1 MAQSFYW
8 GIFIILENVL
18 VLFIRMYSEELGEKN
33 VFIIYNVFFVL
44 LADIV
49 SGILVPIVYIILSRK
64 KYQILWANSVKD
76 QVCTRSPKTLVKIQ
90 IPRREFTPERL
101 KISLNSPKPKSMSK
115 YEVSPKKIESSLSV
129 IEIV

>member
-1 MAQSFYW
+1 
-8 GIFIILENVL
+8 
-18 VLFIRMYSEELGEKN
+18 MYSEELGEKN

-49 SGILVPIVYIILSRK
+49 SGLLVPIVYIILSRK

-101 KISLNSPKPKSMSK
+101 KISLNSPKPKSMRK
-115 YEVSPKKIESSLSV
+115 
-129 IEIV
+129 